1 MRKGLCAAAGGVLL
15 AAYAAYALAGL
26 RSPGPADKLIQ
37 LALLVPAAACLAW
50 YAAGRVRTDLSA
62 AAVARLDGVRSGA
75 FLAVLSAALLL
86 FSVWMAYGPLEG
98 TAKGGDEAV
107 VLFQAR
113 VLAAGRLAAPAPPD
127 ADIFFPC
134 RHLISR
140 EGMWFGQYTPTHSIL
155 LAPFAAAGVSP
166 LLGPLEGVLSLIGLF
181 LLVRVWAGERDA
193 KLTALLLLASPF
205 FLLMTPTHMAHNSNL
220 MLVVWSL
227 YLISLYWKE
236 GGFARAVGSGLLL
249 GLALTTKPY
258 PITVWG
264 LFLGIALAFGGR
276 KGLKGLAGMALGAV
290 PPVAGLLYT
299 NWVYTGDPLLTPY
312 QLARGDRLLGF
323 GENKAWYP
331 IFGDYRHTIWRSLQL
346 RAREL
351 ASGATMLFGWPLLSL
366 IPMLASVALFRRE
379 RRLLYLS
386 LTLVGM
392 FLLLLPH
399 SWPAVIYGPRH
410 YYTFLPVIL
419 YLSLRGLGVLHRAA
433 ARRWA
438 ERGGSF
444 VFLTVAGLFGITLL
458 LYLPERIGEMSG
470 PWLAVEAAPYR
481 EAQGTVET
489 PALIFMEA
497 SQHGYPSIYSG
508 LNYTSPFLDG
518 PFIFCVHQTPEEDRA
533 FMRHFPRRNPY
544 LYYIDEEGGHH
555 VEPWTE
561 ELARE
566 LTPEREMH
574 LQNRPPPIRRNGL
587 RP

>member
-1 MRKGLCAAAGGVLL
+1 MRKAICPAAGSVLL
-15 AAYAAYALAGL
+15 AAYAAYALLGI
-26 RSPGPADKLIQ
+26 RTPGPADKLVQ
-37 LALLVPAAACLAW
+37 LAVLFPGILCLAW
-50 YAAGRVRTDLSA
+50 WLAGRVRGDLAASAVRLVGRLGTGRFLCFLSA
-62 AAVARLDGVRSGA
+62 
-75 FLAVLSAALLL
+75 VLLV

-98 TAKGGDEAV
+98 TAKGGDEAA

-113 VLAAGRLAAPAPPD
+113 IFAAGELAAPAPPD
-127 ADIFFPC
+127 ADTYFPC

-155 LAPFAAAGVSP
+155 LAPFAAAGISP
-166 LLGPLEGVLSLIGLF
+166 LLGPLEGVLSLVGLF
-181 LLVRVWAGERDA
+181 LLVRIWAGERA
-193 KLTALLLLASPF
+193 ARLTSLLLLASPF
-205 FLLMTPTHMAHNSNL
+205 FLMMTPTHMAHNSNL

-258 PITVWG
+258 PIAVWG
-264 LFLGIALAFGGR
+264 LFLGIALALGGR
-276 KGLKGLAGMALGAV
+276 KGLKGLAGMALGAL

-331 IFGDYRHTIWRSLQL
+331 IFGDYRHTLWRSLQL

-366 IPMLASVALFRRE
+366 VPMLASVALFGRE

-399 SWPAVIYGPRH
+399 SWPGVIYGPRH
-410 YYTFLPVIL
+410 YYTFLPVVL

-433 ARRWA
+433 AGRWA

-470 PWLAVEAAPYR
+470 PWLAVESAPYIEAR
-481 EAQGTVET
+481 EEAET

-518 PFIFCVHQTPEEDRA
+518 EMIFCVHQSVEEDLALIRQ
-533 FMRHFPRRNPY
+533 FPERSAY
-544 LYYIDEEGGHH
+544 LYWVDGEGEHH
-555 VEPWTE
+555 VVPWSGE
-561 ELARE
+561 RAGE
-566 LTPEREMH
+566 LTPSRELH
-574 LQNRPPPIRRNGL
+574 RPPAP
-587 RP
+587 PE